1 VNKSKLYG
9 LIGSTLSSTIL
20 LFILWFVVLSVPGST
35 ENQGFLVSFGDSY
48 DGGGVGNAI
57 PAATVKQSTNEEVVP
72 KIKETVTVSK
82 TTNQH
87 VFTQTE
93 NSVSITEKNEKNRL
107 KKDQQA
113 QFIEQNERNKRI
125 IEQKQKEQEAK
136 NKADNLIGGSFA
148 NNNST
153 GSGASGGNGT
163 GKGYGSGSGLGKQ
176 GNPAGKGNTGVG
188 FTLNLGNRNYLGNP
202 VKPKYPK
209 DVEGKIT
216 VNIEVD
222 QNGAVTS
229 TSIGSPTTISDSEMR
244 RDAASAASK
253 TQFTPGKNTERGTIT
268 YNYRLQ

>member
-1 VNKSKLYG
+1 MNKSKLYG

-48 DGGGVGNAI
+48 DGGGVGDAV

-72 KIKETVTVSK
+72 KIKETATDSK
-82 TTNQH
+82 TTTQH

-93 NSVSITEKNEKNRL
+93 NTVTITEKKEKDRL

-113 QFIEQNERNKRI
+113 QFNEQNEKNKRI
-125 IEQKQKEQEAK
+125 TEQKQKEQEAK

-148 NNNST
+148 NNNSA
-153 GSGASGGNGT
+153 GSGVSAGNGT
-163 GKGYGSGSGLGKQ
+163 GKGYGSGSVLGKQ
-176 GNPAGKGNTGVG
+176 GNPTGKGNSGVG
-188 FTLNLGNRNYLGNP
+188 FSLNLGNRDYLGSP
-202 VKPKYPK
+202 VKPKYSK

-216 VNIEVD
+216 VNIVVD

-244 RDAASAASK
+244 RDATSAATK
-253 TQFTPGKNTERGTIT
+253 TQFTQGKNTEEGSIT
-268 YNYRLQ
+268 YNYKLQ